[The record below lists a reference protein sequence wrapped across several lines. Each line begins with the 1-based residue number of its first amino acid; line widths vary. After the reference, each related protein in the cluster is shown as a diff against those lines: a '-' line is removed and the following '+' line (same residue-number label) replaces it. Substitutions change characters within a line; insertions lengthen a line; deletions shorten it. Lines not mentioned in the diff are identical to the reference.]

1 MHGSYLS
8 VKGFKVQYR
17 QIDIKYNKFEQNYA
31 GQRASVINLHNI
43 QNSIVDIKGN
53 QFRNNTEINS
63 VFEKEHKLPFYE
75 ILTMRQFKLNY
86 FQKRR
91 N

>member
-1 MHGSYLS
+1 MHGSYS
-8 VKGFKVQYR
+8 NVKGLKVQYR
-17 QIDIKYNKFEQNYA
+17 TIDIKFNKFEQNYA

-43 QNSIVDIKGN
+43 QNSIIDVKSN

-63 VFEKEHKLPFYE
+63 VLEKEHKLPFYD

-91 N
+91 H